1 MTTADDFKCY
11 HAPWVVRI
19 LLVIYTYIYPCHLR
33 MCWPWWDV
41 ILCWHLWCWW
51 AQKTPQER
59 ESHPTPT
66 LPRRPYPT
74 AVCAHIVVLWMFSRF
89 LCIGIVFFFFFWLEC
104 NCFFCV
110 RFCCST
116 KWISYVHTYISHL
129 GSLSHPRPHPTPLG
143 HHRAPSWNCSHVL
156 HTCDFVSS
164 NSSLYADFHLLFF
177 KSTRLYCLNNCV
189 N

>member
-129 GSLSHPRPHPTPLG
+129 GSLSHPRPHPTPLELPAG
-143 HHRAPSWNCSHVL
+143 IVLMFCIHVIL
-156 HTCDFVSS
+156 FLLIHLYMLTFTCFSS
-164 NSSLYADFHLLFF
+164 NQHDYTV
-177 KSTRLYCLNNCV
+177 STTV
-189 N
+189 